1 MPLRKGEPWGEQVTG
16 PPDLEVAGSDS
27 DLAEA
32 LSRAG
37 ATPLV
42 RFLPSPGSDL
52 ARAVGL
58 GESPPSHVHGSSPGG
73 SSLCGRGPQPQP
85 PADASVGHLAL
96 PMDAL
101 RLESGGLAVNA
112 VVVGTG
118 PDRLRLWHRRRQVEV
133 GVDGR
138 PVFAGRATTVV
149 VMNGQYL
156 RGADLAPRGHPGDGS
171 CEIQVYAPAPGKRRL
186 MRSRLGSGSHLPHP
200 AITTARGHAVTV
212 RLGAAAPVEVDGRSA
227 GEAKTLD
234 IQMVAGAYRLLV

>member
-37 ATPLV
+37 TGATPLV

-58 GESPPSHVHGSSPGG
+58 SE
-73 SSLCGRGPQPQP
+73 L
-85 PADASVGHLAL
+85 PAGASVGHLAL
-96 PMDAL
+96 PMDVL
-101 RLESGGLAVNA
+101 HLGGGGLAVNA

-118 PDRLRLWHRRRQVEV
+118 PDRLRSWHRRRPVEV
-133 GVDGR
+133 AVDGR
-138 PVFAGRATTVV
+138 PVFAGRATTVA

-156 RGADLAPRGHPGDGS
+156 RGTDLAPRGHPGDAS
-171 CEIQVYAPAPGKRRL
+171 CEIQVYAPAPGERRL

-212 RLGAAAPVEVDGRSA
+212 RLEAAAPVEVDGRSA
-227 GEAKTLD
+227 GEARTLD